1 MGLTIAS
8 QNFGAGRVLREPQF
22 RFMIAIQFGN
32 AVGVWAHVVAGQW
45 VLVERGMSPS
55 IVALVPALISL
66 PFLIL
71 AIPLGAIVSR
81 TRREPLMAASMASAC
96 IGSAAIVAAA
106 GAEHAST
113 WPILISTAIIGVG
126 LVCVGTA
133 WQSLLPETV
142 ERSLISEAAVFDG
155 ATFNAARALG
165 PVMAGVL
172 LGWAGPVWAFGVNT
186 VIFGVCAGLMLAG
199 GRKWPSRVGAPE
211 PLLRSVRQGLRFVRF
226 SPWTRRLLT
235 RLGFFSI
242 PTSAL
247 WALLPVVAH
256 EQLGVEAA
264 GLGFL
269 TGMLGCGAVLGVLF
283 IAPLRAS
290 MPVNVFAGL
299 GTMLY
304 AIALAVLATS
314 NYLPLTALFMLA
326 AGIAWVSVQ
335 STWMML
341 ANEALPRWVHAR
353 IIAILLFVF
362 QVAQAIGA
370 IMWGLV
376 ADQLGAR
383 GAIYVASA
391 TLALTVLGF
400 KYRGLGRS
408 DTIIP
413 EPYTGNTEAA
423 TYSVSGRI
431 CVEFSYRV
439 EPESMDQFLAAMR
452 DLRTSRMRLGAD
464 GWDLLFDPTDAT
476 RCVER
481 VRFDD
486 ADDFL
491 AQEGERLTVPEQHVR
506 DQVAR
511 HSRPDGAPRV
521 MQVASVRPSGRFG
534 AN

>member
-1 MGLTIAS
+1 MMS
-8 QNFGAGRVLREPQF
+8 SVNFGAGRVLRERRF
-22 RFMIAIQFGN
+22 RFMIAVQFGN

-45 VLVERGMSPS
+45 VLVERGTAPS
-55 IVALVPALISL
+55 VVALVPALISL

-81 TRREPLMAASMASAC
+81 TRREPLMALSMAAAC
-96 IGSAAIVAAA
+96 VGSAAIVAAA
-106 GAEHAST
+106 GTHHAGT

-172 LGWAGPVWAFGVNT
+172 LGLAGPVWAFGANT
-186 VIFGVCAGLMLAG
+186 VIFGVCAVLMYSG

-256 EQLGVEAA
+256 ERLGVEAA

-290 MPVNVFAGL
+290 MPVNVFAAL

-304 AIALAVLATS
+304 AVALAVLATS
-314 NYLPLTALFMLA
+314 NFLPLTALFMLA
-326 AGIAWVSVQ
+326 AGVAWVSVQ

-370 IMWGLV
+370 MMWGLV
-376 ADQLGAR
+376 ADQIGAR
-383 GAIYVASA
+383 GAVYAASVA
-391 TLALTVLGF
+391 LALTVLGF

-413 EPYTGNTEAA
+413 EPYDGNA
-423 TYSVSGRI
+423 TPLTHAVRGRI
-431 CVEFSYRV
+431 CVEFAYRV
-439 EPESMDQFLAAMR
+439 QPAHMDDFLAAMR

-464 GWDLLFDPTDAT
+464 GWVLLLDPADAS

-481 VRFDD
+481 IRFDD

-511 HSRPDGAPRV
+511 FARLEGEPRV
-521 MQVASVRPSGRFG
+521 MQVAEVRASGRFQ